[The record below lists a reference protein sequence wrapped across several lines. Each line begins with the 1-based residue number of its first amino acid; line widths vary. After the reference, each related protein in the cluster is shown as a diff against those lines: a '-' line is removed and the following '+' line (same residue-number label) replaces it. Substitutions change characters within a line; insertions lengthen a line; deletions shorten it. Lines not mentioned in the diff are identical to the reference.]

1 VAVGGEVAGREK
13 LEALRVEA
21 AALHAA
27 KLAQAEALRTMAGE
41 LATSRAGAD
50 EWQRRHTDLS
60 ARSGTEAA
68 EAREAVARLTRE
80 AATLRE
86 GLRHA
91 QAEAARAN
99 AQAEGEA
106 NLRATLQSRAQAA
119 AAATAAAVAE
129 ADRVGRVLAA
139 SSGMAT
145 IEPTPS
151 QALAPRSFAPARAQ
165 GHTPHRRRQYG
176 ADGGGGHRL
185 RALGAAAHLLRPLT
199 DQP

>member
-1 VAVGGEVAGREK
+1 MAVGGEVAGREK

-106 NLRATLQSRAQAA
+106 S
-119 AAATAAAVAE
+119 
-129 ADRVGRVLAA
+129 
-139 SSGMAT
+139 
-145 IEPTPS
+145 P
-151 QALAPRSFAPARAQ
+151 
-165 GHTPHRRRQYG
+165 
-176 ADGGGGHRL
+176 
-185 RALGAAAHLLRPLT
+185 
-199 DQP
+199 